1 MKRIMIVDD
10 SAIMRKNLRFIL
22 TQAGYDVVA
31 EAANGEEA
39 FQIYVRLLP
48 DLVTMDVTMPILN
61 GLEAVKKIRAAY
73 ADACIIVISAF
84 DQRSMLFEALEHGA
98 KHYIIKPITAE
109 KLLNVVDK
117 VLNEQAAEPQ
127 AESNPAV
134 PVSIS
139 NRNGIFVVAIPHGI
153 TLEGLQPIRSAL
165 QGLLFIKP
173 LHIAFDFHHADTIQ
187 TPIILELVEV
197 FKTIRQA
204 EGEVHIIVHSA
215 DLKERLKPFFS
226 GISFRDE

>member
-10 SAIMRKNLRFIL
+10 SAIMRKNLRSIL
-22 TQAGYDVVA
+22 TQAGYDVIA

-39 FQIYVRLLP
+39 FQTYVRLVP

-61 GLEAVKKIRAAY
+61 GLDAVKKIRASY
-73 ADACIIVISAF
+73 ANACIIVISAF
-84 DQRSMLFEALEHGA
+84 DQRSMLFDALEHGA

-109 KLLNVVDK
+109 KLLNVVEK
-117 VLNEQAAEPQ
+117 VINEQTAEPLTV
-127 AESNPAV
+127 SNPTI

-139 NRNGIFVVAIPHGI
+139 NRNGMFVVAIPQKI

-173 LHIAFDFHHADTIQ
+173 LQIAFDFNETETIQ
-187 TPIILELVEV
+187 NSVLLELVEI

-204 EGEVHIIVHSA
+204 EGDVHIIAHSPE
-215 DLKERLKPFFS
+215 LKERLKPHFN
-226 GISFRDE
+226 GISFSDE